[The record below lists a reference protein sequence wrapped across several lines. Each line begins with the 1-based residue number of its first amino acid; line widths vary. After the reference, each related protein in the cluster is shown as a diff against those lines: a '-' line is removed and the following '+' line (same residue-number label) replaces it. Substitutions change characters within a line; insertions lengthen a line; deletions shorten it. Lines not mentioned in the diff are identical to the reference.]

1 MPEVDSTKKMTCFAM
16 HKENKTLCA
25 QKSCR
30 YWHRFQ
36 DKGCGNCTLL
46 AARSGPFTLQ
56 EVGDIFGLT
65 RMRICQIEK
74 GAKQTLKTLAPD
86 ALKVL

>member
-1 MPEVDSTKKMTCFAM
+1 MVINRENELTCFAM
-16 HKENKTLCA
+16 HEKKRTAC
-25 QKSCR
+25 QKKDCR
-30 YWHRFQ
+30 YWHKFENKSSR
-36 DKGCGNCTLL
+36 NCTIL
-46 AARSGPFTLQ
+46 AARKGPFTLQ

-86 ALKVL
+86 ALKLL

>member
-1 MPEVDSTKKMTCFAM
+1 MVENCENELTCFALHEKERTACQKKECRHWHM
-16 HKENKTLCA
+16 FENKDC
-25 QKSCR
+25 S
-30 YWHRFQ
+30 
-36 DKGCGNCTLL
+36 NCVIL
-46 AARSGPFTLQ
+46 AARKGPFTLQ

-86 ALKVL
+86 ALKLL

>member
-1 MPEVDSTKKMTCFAM
+1 MTEIKSNELTCFAI
-16 HKENKTLCA
+16 HERDKTVCK
-25 QKSCR
+25 QQSCR
-30 YWHRFQ
+30 YWHIFENK
-36 DKGCGNCTLL
+36 DCGNCTLL
-46 AARSGPFTLQ
+46 AARNGPYTLQ

>member
-1 MPEVDSTKKMTCFAM
+1 MIENCEKELTCFAK
-16 HKENKTLCA
+16 HANKQTKC
-25 QKSCR
+25 QKRDCR
-30 YWHRFQ
+30 YWHKFEDR
-36 DKGCGNCTLL
+36 GCGNCVIL
-46 AARSGPFTLQ
+46 AARKGPFTLQ